1 MSHIFMNVVIIYD
14 ISDNK
19 VRTKFHKLLKNLGI
33 NVQKSVFECDINEY
47 ELIEIRKFCKRHLD
61 LDADSV
67 RIYKICSNCMS
78 NATVQGTTIN
88 LRPKMWE
95 II

>member
-1 MSHIFMNVVIIYD
+1 MNVVIIYD

-19 VRTKFHKLLKNLGI
+19 TRTRFHHLLKNLGI

-47 ELIEIRKFCKRHLD
+47 ELVEIRRFCKRHLD
-61 LDADSV
+61 MDTDSV
-67 RIYKICSNCMS
+67 RIYKICSQCMS
-78 NATVQGTTIN
+78 KASVQGTTIN
-88 LRPKMWE
+88 LRPRVWE